1 MINSEVRMARKSRL
15 EMESILLFNEE
26 ESAAKIYTHNKRLQK
41 RLSDLC
47 EKYPEEFRLERD
59 DGDGALTFSC
69 PKRRIGITAPRR
81 MTAEQKEQACKN
93 ILQK

>member
-1 MINSEVRMARKSRL
+1 MARKSRL

-47 EKYPEEFRLERD
+47 KKYPEEFRLVRD

-69 PKRRIGITAPRR
+69 PKRRIAITAPRK
-81 MTAEQKEQACKN
+81 MTAEHREQACKN